1 MGHLLRWDT
10 PTKTTDKA
18 KQIPVKTLEEIERQ
32 GQVWSL
38 HPQCPKPVAYVGT
51 KIAGQGFVNDYYKDE
66 SGVYWHE
73 TRKADEL
80 VVLEFSYG
88 GGAEAKKHKKR
99 SQTA

>member
-10 PTKTTDKA
+10 PTKITDKA

-32 GQVWSL
+32 GHVWSL
-38 HPQCPKPVAYVGT
+38 HPQCPKPVVYVGT
-51 KIAGQGFVNDYYKDE
+51 KIAGHFVNDYYRDE
-66 SGVYWHE
+66 NGVYWHE
-73 TRKADEL
+73 TRKADEP
-80 VVLEFSYG
+80 VVLEFNYG